1 MSNRFISS
9 HGIGEIYL
17 DPFDM
22 TWCMF
27 DSSYFDE
34 KKELPLFQFVLDL
47 ASLMF
52 RYDDSI
58 VNKNIWNRTL
68 IGDLHNIIKEMV
80 FIFVKITSL
89 SNDLFCTG
97 DIATAKDCV
106 KSFEQF
112 MNKESFDFFDFGE
125 IKQIIDLIDIEL
137 SNFKK
142 LLICPFFIKNCKKY
156 RDIYIEIMEDF
167 KYPLKNR

>member
-1 MSNRFISS
+1 MSNRFIAS

-22 TWCMF
+22 TWCIF
-27 DSSYFDE
+27 DTSCFDQ
-34 KKELPLFQFVLDL
+34 KKELPLFQFVFDL

-58 VNKNIWNRTL
+58 ANENIWNRTL
-68 IGDLHNIIKEMV
+68 IGDLDNIIKKMV
-80 FIFVKITSL
+80 FSIEKITSL

-112 MNKESFDFFDFGE
+112 MNNEPFDFFDFGE
-125 IKQIIDLIDIEL
+125 IKQIIDLTDIEL
-137 SNFKK
+137 RKFKK
-142 LLICPFFIKNCKKY
+142 HLKDLVLICPFFNKNGKKT
-156 RDIYIEIMEDF
+156 
-167 KYPLKNR
+167 

>member
-142 LLICPFFIKNCKKY
+142 LLKDLVLICPFFIKNCKKY
-156 RDIYIEIMEDF
+156 RDIYI
-167 KYPLKNR
+167 

>member
-1 MSNRFISS
+1 MSNRFIAS

-22 TWCMF
+22 TWCIF
-27 DSSYFDE
+27 DTSCFDQ
-34 KKELPLFQFVLDL
+34 KKELPLFQFVFDL

-58 VNKNIWNRTL
+58 ANENIWNRTL
-68 IGDLHNIIKEMV
+68 IGDLDNIIKKMV
-80 FIFVKITSL
+80 FSIEKITSL

-112 MNKESFDFFDFGE
+112 MNNEPFDFFDFGE
-125 IKQIIDLIDIEL
+125 IKQIIDLTDIEL
-137 SNFKK
+137 RKFKK
-142 LLICPFFIKNCKKY
+142 LLKDLVLICPFFNKNGKKT
-156 RDIYIEIMEDF
+156 
-167 KYPLKNR
+167 